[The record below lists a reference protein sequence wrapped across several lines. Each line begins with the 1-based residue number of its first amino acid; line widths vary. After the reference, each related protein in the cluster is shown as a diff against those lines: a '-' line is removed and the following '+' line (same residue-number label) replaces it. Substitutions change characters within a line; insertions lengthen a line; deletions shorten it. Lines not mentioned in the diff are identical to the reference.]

1 MAQTQEVTVPDIG
14 DFENVDVVDV
24 LVKPGDTITA
34 EQPLITLESEKAA
47 LDVPAP
53 FAGTVKQVLV
63 KVGDKVSEGTA
74 IVVLETAAA
83 GTSAEGGNAKPAD
96 VAAPNSAASADRGD
110 ASDAGGSGRQPPAPA
125 PADRSAASQAQ
136 SAAPAGKPE
145 QALSTADQA
154 STLSDT
160 ADAPRA
166 NAAAA
171 GPAPAP
177 ITGHPE
183 PDRSQ
188 AFLPHASPS
197 IRKFA
202 RELGVD
208 LTRVTGSGPKQR
220 ILREDVAA
228 FVRQQLV
235 EADKGSGIPPIPAV
249 DFSKFG
255 AIERQPLSR
264 VKRRSGPNLHRSWL
278 NIPHVT
284 QFDEADITDLEAF
297 RKENQSRAEKR
308 GVKLTL
314 LAFLLDACA
323 HALREFPQVN
333 ASLDPDGEHL
343 ILKRYIHI
351 GVAVD
356 TPDGLMVPVVR
367 DVDKKGVFELAGEV
381 AELAEQTRT
390 RKLKPDRLQGA
401 SFSISSLGGIGGTA
415 FTPII
420 NAPEVAIL
428 GVSRARMQP
437 VYQEDGSFA
446 PRLMLP
452 LSFSY
457 DHRVIDGAE
466 AAHFTRF
473 LSEMLSDIRRLLL

>member
-1 MAQTQEVTVPDIG
+1 MAQTQEVMVPDIG

-24 LVKPGDTITA
+24 LVKPGDVVTA

-53 FAGTVKQVLV
+53 GPGTVREVLV
-63 KVGDKVSEGTA
+63 KVGDKVSQGTA
-74 IVVLETAAA
+74 IVRMEAAGAATAEAAPQPWAPENRNAAA
-83 GTSAEGGNAKPAD
+83 APAE
-96 VAAPNSAASADRGD
+96 RGD
-110 ASDAGGSGRQPPAPA
+110 AEPRT
-125 PADRSAASQAQ
+125 
-136 SAAPAGKPE
+136 E
-145 QALSTADQA
+145 QADARPAAVDQA
-154 STLSDT
+154 STLS
-160 ADAPRA
+160 ASVDAPRPS
-166 NAAAA
+166 A
-171 GPAPAP
+171 GSDKGVPPPGPSAAPA
-177 ITGHPE
+177 TGHPE
-183 PDRSQ
+183 PDRAQ

-197 IRKFA
+197 VRKFA

-208 LTRVTGSGPKQR
+208 LTRVPGSGPKQR

-228 FVRQQLV
+228 FVRQQLT
-235 EADKGSGIPPIPAV
+235 ETAQRGAIPPIPAV

-255 AIERQPLSR
+255 PIERQPLSR
-264 VKRRSGPNLHRSWL
+264 VQRRSGPNLHRSWL

-284 QFDEADITDLEAF
+284 QFDEADITDLEDF
-297 RKENQSRAEKR
+297 RKANQARADKR

-323 HALREFPQVN
+323 HALREFPAVN

-367 DVDKKGVFELAGEV
+367 DVDRKGVFELATEV

-437 VYQEDGSFA
+437 VYHEETGGFV

-466 AAHFTRF
+466 AARFTRF

>member
-24 LVKPGDTITA
+24 LVKPGDTVVP

-53 FAGTVKQVLV
+53 GAGTVQEVLV
-63 KVGDKVSEGTA
+63 KVGDKVSQGTP
-74 IVVLETAAA
+74 IVRLAAGEETA
-83 GTSAEGGNAKPAD
+83 E
-96 VAAPNSAASADRGD
+96 AAPRQADAPEDRDTTNEAEQAGARPAEVDEGSTLNPSADAPQ
-110 ASDAGGSGRQPPAPA
+110 ASTGADKVAPPRPT
-125 PADRSAASQAQ
+125 
-136 SAAPAGKPE
+136 AAPA
-145 QALSTADQA
+145 
-154 STLSDT
+154 
-160 ADAPRA
+160 
-166 NAAAA
+166 
-171 GPAPAP
+171 
-177 ITGHPE
+177 TGHPA

-197 IRKFA
+197 VRKFA

-208 LTRVTGSGPKQR
+208 LAQVPGSGPKQR

-228 FVRQQLV
+228 FVRQQLT
-235 EADKGSGIPPIPAV
+235 ETAQRGAIPSIPTV

-255 AIERQPLSR
+255 PIERQPLSR

-284 QFDEADITDLEAF
+284 QFDEADITELEAF
-297 RKENQSRAEKR
+297 RKENQARADKR

-323 HALREFPQVN
+323 HALREFPAVN
-333 ASLDPDGEHL
+333 ASLDPDGEAL
-343 ILKRYIHI
+343 ILKQYIHI

-367 DVDKKGVFELAGEV
+367 DVDKKGVFELAAEV

-390 RKLKPDRLQGA
+390 RKLRPDRLQGA

-437 VYQEDGSFA
+437 AYQEETGSFV

-466 AAHFTRF
+466 AARFTRF
-473 LSEMLSDIRRLLL
+473 LSDMLSDIRRLLL

>member
-14 DFENVDVVDV
+14 DFDSVDVVEV
-24 LVKPGDTITA
+24 LVKPGDTVTA

-53 FAGTVKQVLV
+53 FPGKVVEVLV
-63 KVGDKVSEGTA
+63 KVGDKVAQGTA
-74 IVVLETAAA
+74 IVTLETGATDGA
-83 GTSAEGGNAKPAD
+83 GPDQAE
-96 VAAPNSAASADRGD
+96 AAPKPEAEPSSEAGRAEKTAGSASVET
-110 ASDAGGSGRQPPAPA
+110 SPPAQPKA
-125 PADRSAASQAQ
+125 V
-136 SAAPAGKPE
+136 APAGGESE
-145 QALSTADQA
+145 QAIPAADQA

-160 ADAPRA
+160 ADSPRP
-166 NAAAA
+166 NTTES
-171 GPAPAP
+171 GRAPAP
-177 ITGHPE
+177 STGHPE

-208 LTRVTGSGPKQR
+208 LTRVTGSGPKLR

-235 EADKGSGIPPIPAV
+235 EADKGGGIPPIPAV

-284 QFDEADITDLEAF
+284 QFDEADITELESF
-297 RKENQSRAEKR
+297 RKDNLARAEKR

-314 LAFLLDACA
+314 IAFLLDACA

-351 GVAVD
+351 GVAVE

-420 NAPEVAIL
+420 NAPEVGIL

-466 AAHFTRF
+466 AARFTRF

>member
-14 DFENVDVVDV
+14 DFDSVDVVEV
-24 LVKPGDTITA
+24 LVKPGDTVTA

-53 FAGTVKQVLV
+53 FAGTVGQVLV
-63 KVGDKVSEGTA
+63 KVGDKVSQGTA
-74 IVVLETAAA
+74 IVTLETDGAGGAGPDQAEAAPKPEAEPSSEAGRAEKTAGSASVETSQPAQPKAAA
-83 GTSAEGGNAKPAD
+83 PGGGE
-96 VAAPNSAASADRGD
+96 S
-110 ASDAGGSGRQPPAPA
+110 
-125 PADRSAASQAQ
+125 
-136 SAAPAGKPE
+136 E
-145 QALSTADQA
+145 QAIPAADQA

-160 ADAPRA
+160 ADSPRP
-166 NAAAA
+166 NTTES
-171 GPAPAP
+171 GRAPAP
-177 ITGHPE
+177 STGHPE

-208 LTRVTGSGPKQR
+208 LTRVTGSGPKLR

-235 EADKGSGIPPIPAV
+235 EADKGGGIPPIPAV

-255 AIERQPLSR
+255 PIERQPLSR

-284 QFDEADITDLEAF
+284 QFDEADITELESF
-297 RKENQSRAEKR
+297 RKDNLARAEKR

-314 LAFLLDACA
+314 IAFLLDACA

-351 GVAVD
+351 GVAVE

-466 AAHFTRF
+466 AARFTRF

>member
-1 MAQTQEVTVPDIG
+1 V
-14 DFENVDVVDV
+14 
-24 LVKPGDTITA
+24 
-34 EQPLITLESEKAA
+34 
-47 LDVPAP
+47 
-53 FAGTVKQVLV
+53 
-63 KVGDKVSEGTA
+63 
-74 IVVLETAAA
+74 
-83 GTSAEGGNAKPAD
+83 
-96 VAAPNSAASADRGD
+96 R
-110 ASDAGGSGRQPPAPA
+110 R
-125 PADRSAASQAQ
+125 
-136 SAAPAGKPE
+136 
-145 QALSTADQA
+145 
-154 STLSDT
+154 
-160 ADAPRA
+160 
-166 NAAAA
+166 
-171 GPAPAP
+171 
-177 ITGHPE
+177 
-183 PDRSQ
+183 
-188 AFLPHASPS
+188 
-197 IRKFA
+197 FA

-208 LTRVTGSGPKQR
+208 ISKVPGTGPKGR
-220 ILREDVAA
+220 ITHVDVQNFVKGVIAQVASGASPAA
-228 FVRQQLV
+228 SAGAGS
-235 EADKGSGIPPIPAV
+235 ADLGGMTLLPWPSI
-249 DFSKFG
+249 DFTKFG
-255 AIERQPLSR
+255 PIERQPLSR
-264 VKRRSGPNLHRSWL
+264 VQRRSGPNLHRSWL

-284 QFDEADITDLEAF
+284 QFDEADITDLEDF
-297 RKENQSRAEKR
+297 RKANQARADKR

-323 HALREFPQVN
+323 HALREFPAVN

-367 DVDKKGVFELAGEV
+367 DVDRKGVFELATEV

-437 VYQEDGSFA
+437 VYHEETGGFV

-466 AAHFTRF
+466 AARFTRF

>member
-1 MAQTQEVTVPDIG
+1 VAQTQEVTVPDIG
-14 DFENVDVVDV
+14 DFDSVDVVEV
-24 LVKPGDTITA
+24 LVKPGDTVTP

-53 FAGTVKQVLV
+53 FAGTVEQVLV
-63 KVGDKVSEGTA
+63 KVGDKVSQGTA
-74 IVVLETAAA
+74 IVILKTDTGSGEETAAA
-83 GTSAEGGNAKPAD
+83 PDTSPKTPSPRGKPAEPESPD
-96 VAAPNSAASADRGD
+96 KSKAPQTQATPGAGDRPQSKETTQTEGQGEQPPPIEQASTLSATADSPQAAVPSS
-110 ASDAGGSGRQPPAPA
+110 PAPA
-125 PADRSAASQAQ
+125 PA
-136 SAAPAGKPE
+136 
-145 QALSTADQA
+145 
-154 STLSDT
+154 
-160 ADAPRA
+160 
-166 NAAAA
+166 
-171 GPAPAP
+171 
-177 ITGHPE
+177 TGHPP

-208 LTRVTGSGPKQR
+208 LTRVPGSGPKQR

-255 AIERQPLSR
+255 PIERQPLSR

-284 QFDEADITDLEAF
+284 QFDEADITELESF
-297 RKENQSRAEKR
+297 RKDNLARAEKR

-314 LAFLLDACA
+314 IAFLLDACA

-351 GVAVD
+351 GVAVE

-437 VYQEDGSFA
+437 IYQEDGSFA

-466 AAHFTRF
+466 AARFTRF

>member
-1 MAQTQEVTVPDIG
+1 MAQTQDVNVPDIG

-24 LVKPGDTITA
+24 LVKPGDVVAA

-53 FAGTVKQVLV
+53 GPGTVREVLV
-63 KVGDKVSEGTA
+63 KVGDKVSQGTP
-74 IVVLETAAA
+74 IVRLEAA
-83 GTSAEGGNAKPAD
+83 GAEAS
-96 VAAPNSAASADRGD
+96 AAPSQSEPEDRD
-110 ASDAGGSGRQPPAPA
+110 TAEAPAKKDAGAADTDAA
-125 PADRSAASQAQ
+125 PADQGKAEPRADQAGARPATVDQGSTLSPSVDAPRPSAGSDKAVPPPGPA
-136 SAAPAGKPE
+136 AAPA
-145 QALSTADQA
+145 
-154 STLSDT
+154 
-160 ADAPRA
+160 
-166 NAAAA
+166 
-171 GPAPAP
+171 
-177 ITGHPE
+177 TGHPE
-183 PDRSQ
+183 PDRAQ

-197 IRKFA
+197 VRKFA

-208 LTRVTGSGPKQR
+208 LAQVPGTGPKQR
-220 ILREDVAA
+220 ILRDDVAA
-228 FVRQQLV
+228 YVRQQLT
-235 EADKGSGIPPIPAV
+235 ETAQRGAIPPIPAV
-249 DFSKFG
+249 DFSRFG
-255 AIERQPLSR
+255 PIERRPLSR
-264 VKRRSGPNLHRSWL
+264 VQRRSGPNLHRSWL

-284 QFDEADITDLEAF
+284 QFDEADITELEDF
-297 RKENQSRAEKR
+297 RKANQARAEKR

-323 HALREFPQVN
+323 HALQEFPAVN

-343 ILKRYIHI
+343 ILKQYIHI

-367 DVDKKGVFELAGEV
+367 DVDKKGVFDLASEV

-437 VYQEDGSFA
+437 VYHEETNGFV

-466 AAHFTRF
+466 AARFTRF

>member
-24 LVKPGDTITA
+24 LVKPGDVVTA

-53 FAGTVKQVLV
+53 AAGTVQEVLV
-63 KVGDKVSEGTA
+63 KVGDKVSQGTP
-74 IVVLETAAA
+74 IVRLTAGGEETAAQGPRQASPEAEDAA
-83 GTSAEGGNAKPAD
+83 GAPATND
-96 VAAPNSAASADRGD
+96 TG
-110 ASDAGGSGRQPPAPA
+110 ASDAPSATRSG
-125 PADRSAASQAQ
+125 AASRAEQAGARPAEIDRASTLNPSADAPRQ
-136 SAAPAGKPE
+136 SAGSDKIVPPPGPSAAPA
-145 QALSTADQA
+145 
-154 STLSDT
+154 
-160 ADAPRA
+160 
-166 NAAAA
+166 
-171 GPAPAP
+171 
-177 ITGHPE
+177 TGHPA

-197 IRKFA
+197 VRKFA

-208 LTRVTGSGPKQR
+208 LTQVPGSGPKQR

-228 FVRQQLV
+228 FVRQQLTDT
-235 EADKGSGIPPIPAV
+235 AQRGAIPPIPAV

-255 AIERQPLSR
+255 PIERQPLSR

-284 QFDEADITDLEAF
+284 QFDEADITELEAF
-297 RKENQSRAEKR
+297 RKENQARAEKR

-323 HALREFPQVN
+323 HALREFPTVN
-333 ASLDPDGEHL
+333 ASLDPDGETL

-367 DVDKKGVFELAGEV
+367 DVDKKGVFELATEV

-437 VYQEDGSFA
+437 VYQEADGSFA

-466 AAHFTRF
+466 AARFTRF
-473 LSEMLSDIRRLLL
+473 LSDMLSDIRRLLL

>member
-14 DFENVDVVDV
+14 DFDSVDVVEV
-24 LVKPGDTITA
+24 LVKPGDAVTA

-53 FAGTVKQVLV
+53 FAGTVVEVLV
-63 KVGDKVSEGTA
+63 KVGDKVSQGTA
-74 IVVLETAAA
+74 IVTLETGAADDA
-83 GTSAEGGNAKPAD
+83 GPDQAE
-96 VAAPNSAASADRGD
+96 AAPKPEAEPSSEAGRAEKSAGSASADT
-110 ASDAGGSGRQPPAPA
+110 AKKTETTQP
-125 PADRSAASQAQ
+125 AQ
-136 SAAPAGKPE
+136 PKAAAPAGSESE
-145 QALSTADQA
+145 QAIPAADQA

-160 ADAPRA
+160 ADSSRPNTTESGR
-166 NAAAA
+166 
-171 GPAPAP
+171 APAP
-177 ITGHPE
+177 STGHPE

-208 LTRVTGSGPKQR
+208 LTRVSGSGPKQR

-235 EADKGSGIPPIPAV
+235 EADKGGGIPPIPAV

-255 AIERQPLSR
+255 PIERQPLSR

-284 QFDEADITDLEAF
+284 QFDEADITELESF
-297 RKENQSRAEKR
+297 RKDNLARAEKR

-314 LAFLLDACA
+314 IAFLLDACA

-351 GVAVD
+351 GVAVE

-457 DHRVIDGAE
+457 DHRVIDGAD
-466 AAHFTRF
+466 AARFTRF

>member
-1 MAQTQEVTVPDIG
+1 VAQTQDVNVPDIG

-24 LVKPGDTITA
+24 LVKPGDVVAA

-53 FAGTVKQVLV
+53 GPGTVREVLV
-63 KVGDKVSEGTA
+63 KVGDKVSQGTA
-74 IVVLETAAA
+74 IVRMEAAGAATAEAAPQPWAPENRNAAA
-83 GTSAEGGNAKPAD
+83 APAE
-96 VAAPNSAASADRGD
+96 RGD
-110 ASDAGGSGRQPPAPA
+110 AEPRT
-125 PADRSAASQAQ
+125 
-136 SAAPAGKPE
+136 E
-145 QALSTADQA
+145 QADARPAAVDQA
-154 STLSDT
+154 STLS
-160 ADAPRA
+160 ASVDAPRPSA
-166 NAAAA
+166 GSDKAVPPPGPAAA
-171 GPAPAP
+171 PA
-177 ITGHPE
+177 TGHPE
-183 PDRSQ
+183 PDRAQ

-197 IRKFA
+197 VRKFA

-208 LTRVTGSGPKQR
+208 LAQVPGTGPKQR
-220 ILREDVAA
+220 ILRDDVAA
-228 FVRQQLV
+228 YVRQQLT
-235 EADKGSGIPPIPAV
+235 ETAQRGAIPPIPAV
-249 DFSKFG
+249 DFSQFG
-255 AIERQPLSR
+255 PIERRPLSR
-264 VKRRSGPNLHRSWL
+264 VQRRSGPNLHRSWL

-284 QFDEADITDLEAF
+284 QFDEADITELEDF
-297 RKENQSRAEKR
+297 RKANQARAEKR

-323 HALREFPQVN
+323 HALQEFPAVN

-343 ILKRYIHI
+343 ILKQYIHI

-367 DVDKKGVFELAGEV
+367 DVDKKGVFDLASEV

-437 VYQEDGSFA
+437 VYHEETNGFV

-466 AAHFTRF
+466 AARFTRF